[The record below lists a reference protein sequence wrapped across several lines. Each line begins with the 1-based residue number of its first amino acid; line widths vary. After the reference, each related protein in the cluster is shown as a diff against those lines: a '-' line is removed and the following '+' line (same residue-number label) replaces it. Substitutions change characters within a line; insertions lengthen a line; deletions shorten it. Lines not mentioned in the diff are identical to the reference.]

1 MAQETHGLRSGIITS
16 LDAAAQSFGF
26 IGPVFVMAFVT
37 NQVALGAGFATPLA
51 VLLSGLASIA
61 VGYVIAQFAVRYRAA
76 GSMYSYVAQAMG
88 ASHGLMGGLIY
99 MFGVLMFVFGIVT
112 GVAGFVADFLAQMG
126 ITGVHWLPILVV
138 QLIVLYAITYFD
150 VRHSTRIQ
158 LTIVAISVLI
168 LLALALTIIARG
180 GAAGNTLAPFL
191 PSSPGGPLGFS
202 FGLIYGLL
210 LFTGY
215 ESAAVLAEESTDSR
229 RVIPLAILGSAT
241 LATVFYVIMTYAY
254 AIGYGLEGV
263 SAWADPTGAPAL
275 FAMAATYW
283 GENSIPLFFAI
294 ATIDAFAVA
303 LAALNTV
310 SRVLFAMGRDGALP
324 AALGRTQPI
333 YKTPHVANGVVLVLT
348 LLAGLAFASQ
358 PAIQVFFLFGGIGGA
373 AIEITYI
380 YTAIAGIVHFR
391 KLMGAEYST
400 FKHLVVPVV
409 AIIAPA
415 AALYGS
421 VSAAFQP
428 EAGIVAAIPYVIVAW
443 LIVSLGLTYYLLT
456 SRPDLART
464 IERDLGVEE
473 IAPST

>member
-1 MAQETHGLRSGIITS
+1 MAQETHRLRSGIITS

-37 NQVALGAGFATPLA
+37 SQVALGAGFATPLA

-112 GVAGFVADFLAQMG
+112 GVAGFAADFLAQVG
-126 ITGVHWLPILVV
+126 ITIHWLPILVV
-138 QLIVLYAITYFD
+138 QLALLYGITYFD

-180 GAAGNTLAPFL
+180 GVAGNTLAPFL

-263 SAWADPTGAPAL
+263 GAWADPTGTPAL

-283 GENSIPLFFAI
+283 GENSIPLFFGIAI
-294 ATIDAFAVA
+294 IDAFAVA

-324 AALGRTQPI
+324 SALGRTQPT
-333 YKTPHVANGVVLVLT
+333 YKTPHIANGVVLVLA
-348 LLAGLAFASQ
+348 LVVGLAFASQ
-358 PAIQVFFLFGGIGGA
+358 PAFQVFLLFGGIGGA

-380 YTAIAGIVHFR
+380 YTAVAGIVHFR

-400 FKHLVVPVV
+400 LKHLVVPIV

-443 LIVSLGLTYYLLT
+443 LLFSLGITYYLLT
-456 SRPDLART
+456 SRPDLARA

-473 IAPST
+473 IARGT